1 MISHISATGP
11 ATAYQ
16 RPQTSPSVKNT
27 TSAPKSSPASDTLSL
42 TRTSRTPGTYAP
54 NSTDTLRQ
62 MIVNLFREQGLSA
75 RVAADDT
82 TIDFRELTPEQAR
95 DLIAEDGYF
104 GVAQTSDR
112 IVETA
117 VALAGSDPEKL
128 EQIKAGID
136 KGFEMAAQALGGT
149 LPDISTRTYNAVME
163 KLDAWANGE
172 PLA

>member
-1 MISHISATGP
+1 MISHIDSLGQ

-16 RPQTSPSVKNT
+16 RPQTNPSVKNT
-27 TSAPKSSPASDTLSL
+27 TSAPESSPASDTLSL
-42 TRTSRTPGTYAP
+42 TRPSRTPGTYAP

-112 IVETA
+112 IFETA
-117 VALAGSDPEKL
+117 VALAGNDP
-128 EQIKAGID
+128 
-136 KGFEMAAQALGGT
+136 
-149 LPDISTRTYNAVME
+149 E

-172 PLA
+172 PAA